1 MATIG
6 ERHGSVSKGIW
17 FGALQEIGPFG
28 PDGARPGTGTF
39 TAALRTNGFDAAVT
53 SSTGDPF
60 DFSVDP
66 NGTGG
71 TPVIIQPGQTAT
83 IQVTITPAGG
93 RGDVVS
99 GHLNLVTVPLLP
111 TGITALPFNGTGE
124 VIATLPYRYRVG

>member
-1 MATIG
+1 M
-6 ERHGSVSKGIW
+6 SKGIW
-17 FGALQEIGPFG
+17 FGAIQEIGPFG
-28 PDGARPGTGTF
+28 PDGARPGHASF
-39 TAALRTNGFDAAVT
+39 TAAFRTLGFDSSVT

-71 TPVIIQPGQTAT
+71 TPVIIQPGQSAT
-83 IQVTITPAGG
+83 IQVTITPAGR

-99 GHLNLVTVPLLP
+99 GHLNLVTVPILP

-124 VIATLPYRYRVG
+124 VIATLPYTYRVG